1 MPPPTPHRTQNSVPQ
16 KQNLIWYLHCCCP
29 GQNSPLKGF
38 QSKTRS
44 TFSKRILPTEYYD
57 VKEWSASPLVSS
69 PEHSLVFVTDKISKL
84 AKGWA
89 RCGGGECH
97 QIRDRGCLFSRH
109 LVETAGVRS
118 RQAGWLFPLLG
129 QEESRKDSGGKS
141 DGVPESVSHNQLVM
155 YKLQGI
161 WSKGWS

>member
-1 MPPPTPHRTQNSVPQ
+1 MPPPTPHRTQNCVPR

-69 PEHSLVFVTDKISKL
+69 PERSLVFVTVKISKL

-89 RCGGGECH
+89 RWGRRVPPDKRQRVPVLPSFGGNCW
-97 QIRDRGCLFSRH
+97 C
-109 LVETAGVRS
+109 A
-118 RQAGWLFPLLG
+118 RQAGWLAGCSPCWARRSPG
-129 QEESRKDSGGKS
+129 KTVGGK
-141 DGVPESVSHNQLVM
+141 VMESLNLWVITS
-155 YKLQGI
+155 
-161 WSKGWS
+161 W